1 MWFELFHLKY
11 NRLYL
16 SREYIHTTDNQHIVT
31 TSQNTIHTNQCT
43 PAGTFICQ
51 ITRTVTEQW
60 HSFLCQMSKHQFP
73 RLPGFYR
80 QQCIRIYNFREIMIF
95 IQVRAML
102 AFTLITDTRPGYF
115 TQSVDIICFDTELI
129 FDFMTHILCP
139 GLCTESS
146 HFQLELFT
154 RITGIFN
161 GIRQIKRIRRSTA
174 KNS

>member
-1 MWFELFHLKY
+1 
-11 NRLYL
+11 
-16 SREYIHTTDNQHIVT
+16 
-31 TSQNTIHTNQCT
+31 
-43 PAGTFICQ
+43 
-51 ITRTVTEQW
+51 
-60 HSFLCQMSKHQFP
+60 
-73 RLPGFYR
+73 
-80 QQCIRIYNFREIMIF
+80 MIF